1 MYIVPMAKA
10 HPRIERER
18 KTLEA
23 MIRIFCRESHGT
35 KGEICSDCA
44 GLFAYAVKRLDKC
57 PFGVKKPTCANCP
70 VHCYRPDMREKIR
83 EVMRHAGPR
92 MIWRHPVLAAC
103 HLIEGRRKAPALS
116 IPEGR
121 AANKP

>member
-1 MYIVPMAKA
+1 MAKA

-18 KTLEA
+18 KTLET
-23 MIRIFCRESHGT
+23 MIGIFCRDRHGT

-44 GLFAYAVKRLDKC
+44 GLLAYAVKRLDKC
-57 PFGVKKPTCANCP
+57 PFGAKKPTCAHCP

-116 IPEGR
+116 SPEGR